1 MMPPIS
7 MRNAVAGLVG
17 FVLALS
23 VFAAAAQEGHPLT
36 GTWSGDWGPSAAQRT
51 HITMVM
57 TWDGKSV
64 SGTINPGPDAIPVDT
79 IGLDVTKWTVRFD
92 ANAKNASGPVRITA
106 EGRLDD
112 IASAHRTISGTWQ
125 QGSTKGDFK
134 LTRD

>member
-1 MMPPIS
+1 

-51 HITMVM
+51 HITVVM

-79 IGLDVTKWTVRFD
+79 IGLDVTKWLVRFD

>member
-1 MMPPIS
+1 
-7 MRNAVAGLVG
+7 MRKAVACLIGAV
-17 FVLALS
+17 VALAVMTS
-23 VFAAAAQEGHPLT
+23 AQEGHPLT

-57 TWDGKSV
+57 TWDGKSI

-92 ANAKNASGPVRITA
+92 TNAKNASGPVRITA

-112 IASAHRTISGTWQ
+112 IASAHRTISGN
-125 QGSTKGDFK
+125 
-134 LTRD
+134 

>member
-1 MMPPIS
+1 

-17 FVLALS
+17 LVLALG

-79 IGLDVTKWTVRFD
+79 IGLDVTKWIVRFD

>member
-1 MMPPIS
+1 
-7 MRNAVAGLVG
+7 MRKAVAPLIGL
-17 FVLALS
+17 VLALS

-57 TWDGKSV
+57 NWDGKTV

-92 ANAKNASGPVRITA
+92 ANVKNASGPVRITA

>member
-1 MMPPIS
+1 
-7 MRNAVAGLVG
+7 MRNAVGVLVG
-17 FVLALS
+17 LVLALS

-64 SGTINPGPDAIPVDT
+64 SGTINPGPDAIPVDA

-92 ANAKNASGPVRITA
+92 ANAKNASAPVRITA

>member
-1 MMPPIS
+1 
-7 MRNAVAGLVG
+7 MRNAVVGLVG

>member
-1 MMPPIS
+1 
-7 MRNAVAGLVG
+7 MRIVGASLIGLV
-17 FVLALS
+17 VALG

>member
-1 MMPPIS
+1 

-17 FVLALS
+17 LVLALN

-57 TWDGKSV
+57 TWDGKTIN
-64 SGTINPGPDAIPVDT
+64 GTINPGPDAIPVDT
-79 IGLDVTKWTVRFD
+79 IGLDVTKWIVRFD

-112 IASAHRTISGTWQ
+112 LASAHRTISGTWQ
-125 QGSTKGDFK
+125 QGSTKGEFK

>member
-1 MMPPIS
+1 
-7 MRNAVAGLVG
+7 MRTAVGVLVRL
-17 FVLALS
+17 VLALGA
-23 VFAAAAQEGHPLT
+23 FAAAAQEGHPLT

-51 HITMVM
+51 HITVVM

-64 SGTINPGPDAIPVDT
+64 SGTINPGPDAIRVDT

-112 IASAHRTISGTWQ
+112 LASAHRTISGTWQ

>member
-1 MMPPIS
+1 M
-7 MRNAVAGLVG
+7 AGLVG
-17 FVLALS
+17 LVLALD

-79 IGLDVTKWTVRFD
+79 IGLDVTKWIVRFD

>member
-1 MMPPIS
+1 
-7 MRNAVAGLVG
+7 MRNGVAGLVG
-17 FVLALS
+17 LVVAFS
-23 VFAAAAQEGHPLT
+23 VFVAVAQEGHPLT
-36 GTWSGDWGPSAAQRT
+36 GTWSGDWGPSAAERT

-57 TWDGKSV
+57 NWDGKSV
-64 SGTINPGPDAIPVDT
+64 TGTINPGPDAIPVDT

>member
-1 MMPPIS
+1 
-7 MRNAVAGLVG
+7 MRNALAGLVG
-17 FVLALS
+17 LVVAFS

-79 IGLDVTKWTVRFD
+79 IGLDVTKWLVRFD

>member
-1 MMPPIS
+1 

-23 VFAAAAQEGHPLT
+23 VFGAAAQEGHPLT

-79 IGLDVTKWTVRFD
+79 IGLDVTKWLVRFD
-92 ANAKNASGPVRITA
+92 ANTKNASGPARITA

-112 IASAHRTISGTWQ
+112 IASPHRTISGTWQ